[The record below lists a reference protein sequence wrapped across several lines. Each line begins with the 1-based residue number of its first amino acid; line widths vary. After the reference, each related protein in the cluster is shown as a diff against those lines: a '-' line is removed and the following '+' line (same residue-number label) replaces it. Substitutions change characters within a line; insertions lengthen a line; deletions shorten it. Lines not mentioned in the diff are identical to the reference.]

1 MPSSSRR
8 ILRGL
13 DIQGRRTY
21 YPRLKMENSPE
32 PAGQEDASLSVSA
45 VDEAEQAK
53 QVEEILTGAREE
65 GEKLR
70 QEILAEAVAEARLLG
85 EKAREEGFQE
95 GFRQGEKAA
104 EKLLEEARHTLEQ
117 ACRERR
123 EILAEAEPEIIRVAL
138 GIAEKLLG
146 YKVST
151 DSRCILAMIARGL
164 NVLPAGQKVNIKINP
179 LDEKVCRE
187 NFYGLRELL
196 KEGVLLEVMADEKIP
211 PGSCRL
217 ESEEAEV
224 EMLLQKELQILG
236 KKLLELAVSSG
247 KQYLQETAEAM
258 MEEV

>member
-95 GFRQGEKAA
+95 GFRQGEKAV
-104 EKLLEEARHTLEQ
+104 EKLWKKHATLWNRPVEN
-117 ACRERR
+117 AGRFWRKRNRR
-123 EILAEAEPEIIRVAL
+123 LSGSPLALPKTPRLQSEHGFPLYPGNDRP
-138 GIAEKLLG
+138 
-146 YKVST
+146 
-151 DSRCILAMIARGL
+151 GL

-247 KQYLQETAEAM
+247 KLYLQETAEAM